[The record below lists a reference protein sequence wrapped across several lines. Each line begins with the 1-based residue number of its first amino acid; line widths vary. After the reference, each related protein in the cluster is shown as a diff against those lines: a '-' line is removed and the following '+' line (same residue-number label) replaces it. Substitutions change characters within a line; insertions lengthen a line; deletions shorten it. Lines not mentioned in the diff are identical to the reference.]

1 MITIYVGR
9 YGFLPKAWEGI
20 NGLYEKS
27 EQEIYQEV
35 KQEWLDSGDNAVD
48 SYTLAEFEEEFNAG
62 KFDGGD
68 YWIKIFK
75 DGKSVL
81 QD

>member
-9 YGFLPKAWEGI
+9 YGFLPKKWEGI

-68 YWIKIFK
+68 YWIKIFN